1 MLSLKLWLIKHKKEL
16 NLGFFFGALFSSLIF
31 KFVFWDFK
39 MKFIEK
45 ENKKVISSF
54 MRNENC
60 KITFKSDHI
69 EVIHKRQ

>member
-1 MLSLKLWLIKHKKEL
+1 MLSLKLWLIKYKKEL
-16 NLGFFFGALFSSLIF
+16 YLGFFVGVLFSTLVF
-31 KFVFWDFK
+31 KFIIWDLK
-39 MKFIEK
+39 MHYIEK

-69 EVIHKRQ
+69 EVLHKR